1 MSMTEARRTEMH
13 IGLRESLGP
22 RVADSLM
29 EHLPPN
35 GWGDVARQSEMILR
49 FEMIDRRFDEVD
61 RRFDEVDRR
70 FDEVDRRFEEIDRRF
85 DGIDQRFEGVDGRFV
100 GVDKRFDAI
109 DARMRFMI
117 GTILTIG
124 LAMFG
129 LQVQILL
136 SLP

>member
-29 EHLPPN
+29 EHLPPS
-35 GWGDVARQSEMILR
+35 GWADVARQSEVNLR
-49 FEMIDRRFDEVD
+49 FEM
-61 RRFDEVDRR
+61 
-70 FDEVDRRFEEIDRRF
+70 VDRRFEEIDRRL
-85 DGIDQRFEGVDGRFV
+85 
-100 GVDKRFDAI
+100 DAI
-109 DARMRFMI
+109 EARMRFMI
-117 GTILTIG
+117 TSGLTIG
-124 LAMFG
+124 LALFG

>member
-1 MSMTEARRTEMH
+1 MSITEARRTEMH

-49 FEMIDRRFDEVD
+49 FDMVQIQFEMIE
-61 RRFDEVDRR
+61 
-70 FDEVDRRFEEIDRRF
+70 RRFEEIDRRF
-85 DGIDQRFEGVDGRFV
+85 DGID
-100 GVDKRFDAI
+100 KRLDMI
-109 DARMRFMI
+109 ESRMRLMI
-117 GTILTIG
+117 GTGLTIG
-124 LAMFG
+124 LALFG

>member
-1 MSMTEARRTEMH
+1 MPMTEARRTEMH

-35 GWGDVARQSEMILR
+35 GWGDVARQSEMIPR
-49 FEMIDRRFDEVD
+49 FDMVQIQFEM
-61 RRFDEVDRR
+61 
-70 FDEVDRRFEEIDRRF
+70 VDRRFEEIDRRL
-85 DGIDQRFEGVDGRFV
+85 
-100 GVDKRFDAI
+100 DAI
-109 DARMRFMI
+109 ESRMRFMI
-117 GTILTIG
+117 ASGLTIG
-124 LAMFG
+124 LALFG

>member
-1 MSMTEARRTEMH
+1 MSITEARRTEMH

-35 GWGDVARQSEMILR
+35 GWGDVAPQSEMILR
-49 FEMIDRRFDEVD
+49 FEIIDRRFDEVD
-61 RRFDEVDRR
+61 RRFE
-70 FDEVDRRFEEIDRRF
+70 EVDRRFEEIDRRF

-109 DARMRFMI
+109 DARLRFMI
-117 GTILTIG
+117 GTTLTIG

>member
-29 EHLPPN
+29 EHLPPS
-35 GWGDVARQSEMILR
+35 GWADVARQSEVNLH
-49 FEMIDRRFDEVD
+49 FEM
-61 RRFDEVDRR
+61 
-70 FDEVDRRFEEIDRRF
+70 VDRRFEEIDRRF
-85 DGIDQRFEGVDGRFV
+85 D
-100 GVDKRFDAI
+100 AI
-109 DARMRFMI
+109 EARMRFMI
-117 GTILTIG
+117 ASGLTIG
-124 LAMFG
+124 LALFG

>member
-1 MSMTEARRTEMH
+1 MTEVRRTEMH

-35 GWGDVARQSEMILR
+35 GWGDVARQSEMVLR
-49 FEMIDRRFDEVD
+49 FDMVQIQFEMIE
-61 RRFDEVDRR
+61 
-70 FDEVDRRFEEIDRRF
+70 RRFEEIDRRF
-85 DGIDQRFEGVDGRFV
+85 DGID
-100 GVDKRFDAI
+100 KRLDMI
-109 DARMRFMI
+109 ESRMRLMI
-117 GTILTIG
+117 GTGLTIG
-124 LAMFG
+124 LALFG

>member
-1 MSMTEARRTEMH
+1 MTEARRTEMH

-29 EHLPPN
+29 EHLPPS
-35 GWGDVARQSEMILR
+35 GWADVARQSEMNLR
-49 FEMIDRRFDEVD
+49 FEMA
-61 RRFDEVDRR
+61 
-70 FDEVDRRFEEIDRRF
+70 DRRFEEIDRRF
-85 DGIDQRFEGVDGRFV
+85 E

-109 DARMRFMI
+109 DSRMRFMI
-117 GTILTIG
+117 GTMLTIG

>member
-13 IGLRESLGP
+13 SGLREALGP

-29 EHLPPN
+29 EHLPPS
-35 GWGDVARQSEMILR
+35 GWADVARQSEINLR
-49 FEMIDRRFDEVD
+49 FDTVQIQFDMI
-61 RRFDEVDRR
+61 
-70 FDEVDRRFEEIDRRF
+70 DRRFEEIDRRF
-85 DGIDQRFEGVDGRFV
+85 EEVYRRL
-100 GVDKRFDAI
+100 DAI
-109 DARMRFMI
+109 ETRMRFMI
-117 GTILTIG
+117 GTTLTIG

>member
-13 IGLRESLGP
+13 IGLREALGP

-29 EHLPPN
+29 EHLPPS
-35 GWGDVARQSEMILR
+35 GWTDVARQSQINLR
-49 FEMIDRRFDEVD
+49 FDMVQIQFEMI
-61 RRFDEVDRR
+61 
-70 FDEVDRRFEEIDRRF
+70 DRRFEEIDRRF
-85 DGIDQRFEGVDGRFV
+85 EEIDRRFQGVDDRFV
-100 GVDKRFDAI
+100 GIDKRFDAI
-109 DARMRFMI
+109 DSRIRFMI
-117 GTILTIG
+117 GTTLTIG

>member
-29 EHLPPN
+29 EHLPPS
-35 GWGDVARQSEMILR
+35 GWADVARQSEVNLR
-49 FEMIDRRFDEVD
+49 FDMVQIQFEMI
-61 RRFDEVDRR
+61 
-70 FDEVDRRFEEIDRRF
+70 DRRFEEIDRRF
-85 DGIDQRFEGVDGRFV
+85 EEVDRRL
-100 GVDKRFDAI
+100 DSI
-109 DARMRFMI
+109 EARMRFMI
-117 GTILTIG
+117 ASGLTIG
-124 LAMFG
+124 LALFG

>member
-29 EHLPPN
+29 EHLPPS
-35 GWGDVARQSEMILR
+35 GWADVARQSEVNLR
-49 FEMIDRRFDEVD
+49 FDMVQIQFEMI
-61 RRFDEVDRR
+61 
-70 FDEVDRRFEEIDRRF
+70 DRRFEEIDRRF
-85 DGIDQRFEGVDGRFV
+85 EEIDRRL
-100 GVDKRFDAI
+100 DAI
-109 DARMRFMI
+109 EARMRFMI
-117 GTILTIG
+117 ASGLTIG
-124 LAMFG
+124 LALFG

>member
-1 MSMTEARRTEMH
+1 MSITEARRTEMH

-29 EHLPPN
+29 EHLPPS

-49 FEMIDRRFDEVD
+49 FDMVQIQFEMIE
-61 RRFDEVDRR
+61 
-70 FDEVDRRFEEIDRRF
+70 RRFEEIDRRL
-85 DGIDQRFEGVDGRFV
+85 
-100 GVDKRFDAI
+100 DAI
-109 DARMRFMI
+109 EARMRFLI
-117 GTILTIG
+117 ASGLTIG
-124 LAMFG
+124 LALFG

>member
-49 FEMIDRRFDEVD
+49 FDMVQIQFEMIE
-61 RRFDEVDRR
+61 
-70 FDEVDRRFEEIDRRF
+70 RRFEEIDRRF
-85 DGIDQRFEGVDGRFV
+85 DGIDKRL
-100 GVDKRFDAI
+100 DKI
-109 DARMRFMI
+109 ESRMRLMI
-117 GTILTIG
+117 GTGLTIG
-124 LAMFG
+124 LALFG

>member
-35 GWGDVARQSEMILR
+35 GWADVARQSEVNLR
-49 FEMIDRRFDEVD
+49 FEM
-61 RRFDEVDRR
+61 
-70 FDEVDRRFEEIDRRF
+70 VDRRFEEIDRRF
-85 DGIDQRFEGVDGRFV
+85 D
-100 GVDKRFDAI
+100 AI
-109 DARMRFMI
+109 EARMRFMI
-117 GTILTIG
+117 ASGLTIG
-124 LAMFG
+124 LALFG

>member
-1 MSMTEARRTEMH
+1 MTMTDARRTEMH

-29 EHLPPN
+29 EHYPPR
-35 GWGDVARQSEMILR
+35 GWDDVARQSEMNLR
-49 FEMIDRRFDEVD
+49 FDM
-61 RRFDEVDRR
+61 VDRR
-70 FDEVDRRFEEIDRRF
+70 FDEVDRRFEEVERRFDGIDQRF

-109 DARMRFMI
+109 DSRIRFMI
-117 GTILTIG
+117 GTTLTIG
-124 LAMFG
+124 LALFG

-136 SLP
+136 SLR

>member
-1 MSMTEARRTEMH
+1 MSMTETRRTEMH
-13 IGLRESLGP
+13 IGLREALGP

-29 EHLPPN
+29 EHLPPS
-35 GWGDVARQSEMILR
+35 GWADVARQSEMNLR
-49 FEMIDRRFDEVD
+49 FESA
-61 RRFDEVDRR
+61 
-70 FDEVDRRFEEIDRRF
+70 DRRFEEIDRRF
-85 DGIDQRFEGVDGRFV
+85 E

-109 DARMRFMI
+109 DSRMRFMI

>member
-29 EHLPPN
+29 EHLPPS
-35 GWGDVARQSEMILR
+35 GWADVARQSEVNLR
-49 FEMIDRRFDEVD
+49 FDMVQVQFEMI
-61 RRFDEVDRR
+61 
-70 FDEVDRRFEEIDRRF
+70 DRRFEEIDRRL
-85 DGIDQRFEGVDGRFV
+85 
-100 GVDKRFDAI
+100 DAI
-109 DARMRFMI
+109 EARMRFMI
-117 GTILTIG
+117 ASGLTIG
-124 LAMFG
+124 LALFG

>member
-1 MSMTEARRTEMH
+1 MTEARRTEMH

-35 GWGDVARQSEMILR
+35 GWGDVARQSEVNLR
-49 FEMIDRRFDEVD
+49 FEM
-61 RRFDEVDRR
+61 
-70 FDEVDRRFEEIDRRF
+70 VDRRFEEIDRRL
-85 DGIDQRFEGVDGRFV
+85 
-100 GVDKRFDAI
+100 DAI
-109 DARMRFMI
+109 EARMRFMI
-117 GTILTIG
+117 ASGLTIG
-124 LAMFG
+124 LALFG

>member
-29 EHLPPN
+29 EHLPPS
-35 GWGDVARQSEMILR
+35 GWADVARQSEMNLR
-49 FEMIDRRFDEVD
+49 FDAVQIQFEGIDRRFK
-61 RRFDEVDRR
+61 
-70 FDEVDRRFEEIDRRF
+70 EIDRRF
-85 DGIDQRFEGVDGRFV
+85 E

-109 DARMRFMI
+109 DSRMRFMI
-117 GTILTIG
+117 GTMLTIG

>member
-29 EHLPPN
+29 EHLPPS
-35 GWGDVARQSEMILR
+35 GWDDVARQSEMILR
-49 FEMIDRRFDEVD
+49 FEMIDRRF
-61 RRFDEVDRR
+61 
-70 FDEVDRRFEEIDRRF
+70 EEIDRRF
-85 DGIDQRFEGVDGRFV
+85 DEIDRRFEGVDGRFV
-100 GVDKRFDAI
+100 GVDKRLDAI
-109 DARMRFMI
+109 DARMRLMI
-117 GTILTIG
+117 GTGLTIG